1 MNSFPNQE
9 KGTSTHD
16 DSLRMDNIL
25 NSHANYPKMT
35 NHAINP
41 NISVDCVIFGFGDNN
56 LEVLLIERSPKTTE
70 HEDDLLALPG
80 DLIYEDET
88 LDQAASRVLKELTN
102 LENIYL
108 EQVYTFGDPQRIS
121 KPKDILWLQRIR
133 EVPQARVITVA
144 YTSLVKK
151 EFYKPTPRGF
161 AQNAIWKPIDEL
173 PILAFDHNEIL
184 QKALDFLKHKIYI
197 EPVGFE
203 LLPKKF
209 TMAQLQRL
217 YEIIL
222 QSTLDK
228 RNFRR
233 KILKTSFV
241 VALDEKQK
249 GVAHKPAMLYKFL
262 KKNFHTI

>member
-1 MNSFPNQE
+1 MNQHN
-9 KGTSTHD
+9 
-16 DSLRMDNIL
+16 
-25 NSHANYPKMT
+25 
-35 NHAINP
+35 INP
-41 NISVDCVIFGFGDNN
+41 HVSVDCVILGFSDNN
-56 LEVLLIERSPKTTE
+56 LEVLLIERSPGNE
-70 HEDDLLALPG
+70 NIDDDLLALPG
-80 DLIYEDET
+80 DLIYEDEK
-88 LDQAASRVLKELTN
+88 LDEAASRVLKELTN

-108 EQVYTFGDPQRIS
+108 EQVYTFGDPDRIS
-121 KPKDILWLQRIR
+121 KEKDIAWLNSVRTNP
-133 EVPQARVITVA
+133 EARVITVA

-151 EFYKPTPRGF
+151 ELYKPTPSGF
-161 AQNAIWKPIDEL
+161 ARNAIWLPVQDL
-173 PILAFDHNEIL
+173 PILAFDHNQLLE
-184 QKALDFLKHKIYI
+184 KALEFLKSKIYV

-222 QSTLDK
+222 QTELDK

-241 VALDEKQK
+241 VPLDEKQK
-249 GVAHKPAMLYKFL
+249 GVAHKPARLFKFE